1 MKGKVLTHLDVL
13 QLVPC
18 LWKTPFNLCPFGEKF
33 TIKIFIFTQR
43 FHILGKTEFE
53 ALLLPWKFRVGP
65 LFFHYSLSFSFSFPA
80 DPAVLSQNII
90 WYLSWPLVFSTTK
103 HNLLDKG
110 LIFSFLLYFAFQKRR
125 VFWHPTLGYE
135 EIWSLWLLNP
145 KASIIYS
152 SHLNLTSLR

>member
-103 HNLLDKG
+103 HNWLDKG

-135 EIWSLWLLNP
+135 EI
-145 KASIIYS
+145 
-152 SHLNLTSLR
+152 